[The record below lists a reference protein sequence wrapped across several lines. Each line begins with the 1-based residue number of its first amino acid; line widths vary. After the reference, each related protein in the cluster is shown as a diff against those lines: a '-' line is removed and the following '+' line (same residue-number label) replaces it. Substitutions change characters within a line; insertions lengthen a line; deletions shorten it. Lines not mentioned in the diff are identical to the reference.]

1 MGDGG
6 GGEARTSVSLIS
18 LLVVDLCAPLS
29 LSYTIRER
37 ETLRTF
43 PVINWRG
50 LRIVSELFS
59 RGLELKL
66 SHANTHK
73 PNTREN
79 FSTIVKKQRV
89 LHTNFCVLKITSK
102 MRFLHK
108 M

>member
-66 SHANTHK
+66 SHANTH
-73 PNTREN
+73 TRGN
-79 FSTIVKKQRV
+79 FCTIVKKQRV
-89 LHTNFCVLKITSK
+89 LHTNFCVYEITSK
-102 MRFLHK
+102 MRFLRK